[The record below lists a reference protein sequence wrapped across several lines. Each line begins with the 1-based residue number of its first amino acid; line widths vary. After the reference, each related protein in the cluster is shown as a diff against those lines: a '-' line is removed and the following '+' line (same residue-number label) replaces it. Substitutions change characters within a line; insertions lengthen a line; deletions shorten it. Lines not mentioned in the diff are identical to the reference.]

1 VVKPAWSWQFTPG
14 HLQSVAATALPFPV
28 SRQWAWA
35 NSTGRGVK
43 VAVVDSGIDADHPA
57 VGGVA
62 GGAAF
67 DHDPTAPGGVRITEG
82 QHADLFGHGTACAG
96 IIRRLA
102 PDAELYSVRVLGRR
116 LTGKGLVF
124 AAGVRWA
131 IQHGMQVVN
140 LSLSTGRR
148 EYFALFHELADL
160 AYFRGVMLVG
170 AVNNVPAPSYPSQYA
185 SVFSVAAN
193 QHTDPFAIT
202 YNPAPPVE
210 FGAPGIDLEVAWLD
224 GKTVT
229 ATGNSFA
236 APHVAALIARILA
249 KHPGLTPFEVKTILR
264 ACATNAIPS
273 PPPAKP
279 DHPGGSGANPPI
291 GDRNR

>member
-1 VVKPAWSWQFTPG
+1 VVKPAWSWQFAPG
-14 HLQSVAATALPFPV
+14 HLQPVDATAVPFPI

-35 NSTGRGVK
+35 NSTGQGVK
-43 VAVVDSGIDADHPA
+43 VAVVDSGIDPDHPA
-57 VGGVA
+57 VGAVA
-62 GGAAF
+62 GGAAC
-67 DHDPTAPGGVRITEG
+67 DHDPTAPGGVRVTEG
-82 QHADLFGHGTACAG
+82 QHADVFGHGTACAG

-116 LTGKGLVF
+116 LTGKGVVF

-131 IQHGMQVVN
+131 IEHRMQVVN
-140 LSLSTGRR
+140 LSLSTGKRDH
-148 EYFALFHELADL
+148 FALFHELADL

-224 GKTVT
+224 GRMVT

-236 APHVAALIARILA
+236 APHVAGLIARILA
-249 KHPGLTPFEVKTILR
+249 KHPGLTPFEVKTVLR

-273 PPPAKP
+273 STPAEP
-279 DHPGGSGANPPI
+279 DRPAGSTSDLGE
-291 GDRNR
+291 R

>member
-14 HLQSVAATALPFPV
+14 HLQPVAATALPFPV

-35 NSTGRGVK
+35 NSTGQGVK
-43 VAVVDSGIDADHPA
+43 VAVVDSGIDPDHPA
-57 VGGVA
+57 VRGVA
-62 GGAAF
+62 GGVAF
-67 DHDPTAPGGVRITEG
+67 DHDPAAPRGVRVTEG
-82 QHADLFGHGTACAG
+82 RHGDLFGHGTACAG

-102 PDAELYSVRVLGRR
+102 PQAELYSVRVLGRR

-131 IQHGMQVVN
+131 IEHGMQVVN
-140 LSLSTGRR
+140 LSLSTSRR
-148 EYFALFHELADL
+148 DYFALFHELADL

-210 FGAPGIDLEVAWLD
+210 FGAPGIDLEVPWLD
-224 GKTVT
+224 GRTVT

-236 APHVAALIARILA
+236 APHVAGLIARILA

-264 ACATNAIPS
+264 ACAINAIPS
-273 PPPAKP
+273 PPPAEP
-279 DHPGGSGANPPI
+279 DRLGGSGANRS
-291 GDRNR
+291 DR